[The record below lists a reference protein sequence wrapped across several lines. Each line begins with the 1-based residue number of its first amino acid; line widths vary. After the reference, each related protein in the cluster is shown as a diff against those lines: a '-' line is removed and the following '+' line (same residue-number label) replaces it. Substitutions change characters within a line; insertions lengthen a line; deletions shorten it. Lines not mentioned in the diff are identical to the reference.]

1 MPFGS
6 VLPEGSS
13 FEWGVP
19 IYGLGGRGLAA
30 NLMLYY
36 NSRVWSRRGTT
47 MAYDA
52 ISGWPAPGFSLGF
65 GRIVPYEIGSGG
77 NPTCKY
83 LLIERDGTRRYL
95 GSGLYNGYGYAAGG
109 PFETSDGSHIVYTG
123 NARDG
128 GDLHYPDGTTGSL
141 TRQPT
146 TACCQP
152 LSLTGMAIMCR
163 SPGSQTA
170 LRATADT
177 SRPSHLIM

>member
-152 LSLTGMAIMCR
+152 R
-163 SPGSQTA
+163 
-170 LRATADT
+170 
-177 SRPSHLIM
+177 